1 MYRVL
6 DVREYDSIEEGD
18 HFPSGIVRIQ
28 KTHYVVAICED
39 RETDKRVR
47 FEFYPGYEQ
56 EVLGSTHY
64 FGYIGDYKLI
74 APGDTITIEKTST
87 YDKVVVILDSLLQRV
102 EADIIHVYD

>member
-18 HFPSGIVRIQ
+18 QFPSGTIRFK
-28 KTHYVVAICED
+28 KTHYIAAICED

-47 FEFYPGYEQ
+47 FEFYPGYEL
-56 EVLGSTHY
+56 EVLGNTHY

-74 APGDTITIEKTST
+74 APGDTIMIEKTST
-87 YDKVVVILDSLLQRV
+87 YDKVVVILDSLLQKV
-102 EADIIHVYD
+102 EADIIYDY